1 MAWQNKV
8 FKSGLGLWRRRGGVP
23 ALTRDGIEYL
33 QQIIADERA
42 AGRALPQVKLTE

>member
-1 MAWQNKV
+1 MA
-8 FKSGLGLWRRRGGVP
+8 

-33 QQIIADERA
+33 QQIIADESA

>member
-1 MAWQNKV
+1 MAA
-8 FKSGLGLWRRRGGVP
+8 FGSMA